1 MCKGGDNMHTYSDD
15 KIKGTLYGLAI
26 GDAMGATTEYFS
38 QSSIK
43 KMYKKRT
50 DIIGKGWLNLYPGEV
65 TDPTEST
72 FCVCEA
78 LQSVA
83 KFRNK
88 YKYKDKLFLQCCR
101 NFTQWFDSHP
111 VDMEEC
117 CKKAVI
123 NCRDLDYQEW
133 IRFSEEP
140 GTTESSNLFRCIP
153 LILSRHK
160 TEFLLTQSRL
170 THNNNLCDN
179 EVRRFQQIMLACLK
193 DEEVT
198 TEVFP
203 QLPPRYRHITHNLN
217 SALYHLETTATF
229 ESAVMEAVYHGGDT
243 DVIAALTGSLAG
255 AMHGYHSIPQRWID
269 QLHPDVKEKL
279 DYHIA
284 FMTGNTDS

>member
-1 MCKGGDNMHTYSDD
+1 MHTYPID
-15 KIKGTLYGLAI
+15 KVKGTLYGLAI

-65 TDPTEST
+65 TDPTESA
-72 FCVCEA
+72 FCICEA
-78 LQSVA
+78 VQSVA

-88 YKYKDKLFLQCCR
+88 YKYKEKLFLQCCL
-101 NFTQWFDSHP
+101 NFTAWFDSHP

-117 CKKAVI
+117 CKKAII
-123 NCRDLDYQEW
+123 NCRNLDYREW
-133 IRFSEEP
+133 LLFSEDP
-140 GTTESSNLFRCIP
+140 QITESSNLFRCIP
-153 LILSRHK
+153 LILTHHK
-160 TEFLLTQSRL
+160 TDILLTQSRL

-179 EVRRFQQIMLACLK
+179 EVRRFLQIMLACLK
-193 DEEVT
+193 DEIVT
-198 TEVFP
+198 TTVFA

-255 AMHGYHSIPQRWID
+255 AMHGYDSIPQRWID
-269 QLHPDVKEKL
+269 QLHPSVKEKIER
-279 DYHIA
+279 YIA
-284 FMTGNTDS
+284 FMTNSTTA